1 MDGKI
6 KVSGYRKGLTDA
18 NKVDSYEINF
28 DVEPLYLVT
37 LHAGS
42 VDGKKGFFNSLADK
56 YELSFFENE
65 ELDLSPYNEAYVLT
79 DETNC
84 KSYKFIG
91 FDADSS
97 KTSNPTYKL
106 ELDANN
112 NKVIK
117 PKITVNKDLELHAI
131 YDINDATVDYTA
143 SSKLYLT
150 DVDIFVLDDN
160 TKHFIYPGA
169 KGSYIMR
176 LKNTTNDT
184 ITLNKLN
191 IEEDTICS
199 SKNNCLNMGYIIK
212 RYNNSNYSYYG
223 PKGQTN
229 EYWILN
235 QEASGTKQANLDGS
249 YHFTK
254 TLDLNSIVLQP
265 DEEAEISLL
274 WKWVDSDGD
283 TEIGDYV
290 INNND
295 IYTLTI
301 SYEFEKKDKMCDR

>member
-1 MDGKI
+1 
-6 KVSGYRKGLTDA
+6 
-18 NKVDSYEINF
+18 
-28 DVEPLYLVT
+28 
-37 LHAGS
+37 
-42 VDGKKGFFNSLADK
+42 
-56 YELSFFENE
+56 
-65 ELDLSPYNEAYVLT
+65 
-79 DETNC
+79 
-84 KSYKFIG
+84 
-91 FDADSS
+91 
-97 KTSNPTYKL
+97 
-106 ELDANN
+106 
-112 NKVIK
+112 
-117 PKITVNKDLELHAI
+117 
-131 YDINDATVDYTA
+131 
-143 SSKLYLT
+143 
-150 DVDIFVLDDN
+150 
-160 TKHFIYPGA
+160 
-169 KGSYIMR
+169 MR